1 MVDEKHLA
9 LSGLIKSVHQQ
20 LREDSKLHG
29 AESAWISH
37 CRKKEKLSEYAAAMQ
52 DLAINH
58 WDRKK
63 NKNQKV
69 VSRITWVYKAC
80 KTYFDNIEEFRRREN
95 YVFQTCMGKTENL
108 QTLSIKLISESTKYT
123 LLDVGSCYNPFS
135 QFEIF
140 DVTPIDIAPAT
151 KEVLTCDF
159 LNVPTG
165 DSTIIKHQHLLQL
178 QEDYYD
184 IVAFSLL
191 LEYFPSA
198 EQRLKSCLKAYHL
211 LKNDGIL
218 AIVTPDSNHVGSNT
232 KIYKSWQCI
241 LAEHGF
247 IRVKYEKLPHLHC
260 MLFRKALIPL
270 VAKRWATVHESQKFY
285 KDMFIPQDFKEVEI
299 K

>member
-1 MVDEKHLA
+1 MVDKKHLA
-9 LSGLIKSVHQQ
+9 LSDLIKSVHQQ
-20 LREDSKLHG
+20 LREDSKRCG
-29 AESAWISH
+29 AELAWSSH
-37 CRKKEKLSEYAAAMQ
+37 CRNKEKLSEYAAAMQ

-63 NKNQKV
+63 NNNQKV
-69 VSRITWVYKAC
+69 VSRIIWLYEAC
-80 KTYFDNIEEFRRREN
+80 KTYFNNIEEFRQREC
-95 YVFQTCMGKTENL
+95 YVFQTCIGKTENL
-108 QTLSIKLISESTKYT
+108 ETLPIKPISRGTKYT

-140 DVTPIDIAPAT
+140 DVTPIDIAAAT
-151 KEVLTCDF
+151 TEVLICDF

-165 DSTIIKHQHLLQL
+165 DNTIVKHRHLLQL

-184 IVAFSLL
+184 IVVFSLL
-191 LEYFPSA
+191 LEYFPNT
-198 EQRLKSCLKAYHL
+198 EQRLKCCLKAYRL
-211 LKNDGIL
+211 LRSDGIL

-241 LAEHGF
+241 LAENGF

-260 MLFRKALIPL
+260 MLFRKALFPL
-270 VAKRWATVHESQKFY
+270 VAKRWATVHKSKKFY
-285 KDMFIPQDFKEVEI
+285 KDMFIPQDFKEIDI